1 MIAEASKIDFN
12 FEALNSKYWNQLI
25 NSKVDINEDISES
38 INEINYVEF
47 LYWNKIKI
55 LSFINSKFKI
65 VKFYFKKIIKKL
77 NNFL

>member
-1 MIAEASKIDFN
+1 MPSDYKIDFN

-47 LYWNKIKI
+47 LYWNQIKI
-55 LSFINSKFKI
+55 SNFINSKLKI
-65 VKFYFKKIIKKL
+65 VRFYLKKILKKL